1 MQIGRW
7 LEKATWTTPDIT
19 APAGGGLLSPQ
30 QAREFLRVLIDES
43 ILLKES
49 NNQTSLS
56 PKFEVPRISFGNR
69 ILRAGVEAT
78 RLAPGDRVKPLTG
91 LVTLSTNLFKGEVPV
106 SDEMFEDNIERD
118 ALADTIMVMIA
129 EAVGRDIE
137 EFVIKSDS
145 ARTSA
150 DGADF
155 PVLSQFDGSIKQL
168 QTSLP
173 AAQKIDAT
181 SFDSYDQLFRQ
192 MVTKLPAR
200 YRRDVT
206 ALRLYVPVKHGDGY
220 QGELAAR
227 GTPLGD
233 TNVIENLRLKLA
245 FRGIPVVPVPL
256 MTGVST
262 VAGAEVNYDNF
273 AILTHPLNLYVGWH
287 RRIRVERWRDPR
299 EGATSFL
306 PSLRVDAKYAD
317 PAFGILAYNI
327 ALGSN

>member
-1 MQIGRW
+1 
-7 LEKATWTTPDIT
+7 
-19 APAGGGLLSPQ
+19 LLSPQ

-43 ILLKES
+43 ILLKEA

-69 ILRAGVEAT
+69 VLRAGVEAT
-78 RLAPGDRVKPLTG
+78 RLDASDRVKPTTG

-118 ALADTIMVMIA
+118 ALADTIMVMLA

-137 EFVIKSDS
+137 EFVIKSDTD
-145 ARTSA
+145 RTAA

-155 PVLSQFDGSIKQL
+155 PVLDQFDGMIKQL
-168 QTSLP
+168 QTGLP
-173 AAQKIDAT
+173 ASQKIDASAIT
-181 SFDSYDQLFRQ
+181 SYDSLWGR
-192 MVTKLPAR
+192 MVTNLPAR

-206 ALRLYVPVKHGDGY
+206 ALRLYVPVKHADGY
-220 QGELAAR
+220 QAELAKR

-233 TNVIENLRLKLA
+233 TNILENLRTKLA
-245 FRGIPVVPVPL
+245 FRGIPIVPVPL

-262 VAGAEVNYDNF
+262 IAGVEIDYDNF

-317 PAFGILAYNI
+317 PNFGVLSYGI
-327 ALGSN
+327 ALGTE

>member
-1 MQIGRW
+1 MQIARW

-43 ILLKES
+43 ILLKEA

-69 ILRAGVEAT
+69 VLRAGVEAV
-78 RLAPGDRVKPLTG
+78 RLDPSDRVKPTTG

-118 ALADTIMVMIA
+118 ALADTIMVMLA

-137 EFVIKSDS
+137 EFVIKSDTD
-145 ARTSA
+145 RTSA

-155 PVLSQFDGSIKQL
+155 PVLDQFDGMIKQL
-168 QTSLP
+168 QTGLP
-173 AAQKIDAT
+173 AAQKIDASAIT
-181 SFDSYDQLFRQ
+181 SYDSLWSQ

-206 ALRLYVPVKHGDGY
+206 ALRLYVPVKHADGY
-220 QGELAAR
+220 QQELSRR

-233 TNVIENLRLKLA
+233 TNILENLRTKLA
-245 FRGIPVVPVPL
+245 FRGIPIVPVPL

-262 VAGAEVNYDNF
+262 IAGVEIDYDNF

-317 PAFGILAYNI
+317 PNFACLAYSVG
-327 ALGSN
+327 LGTE

>member
-1 MQIGRW
+1 MQIARW

-43 ILLKES
+43 VLLKES

-69 ILRAGVEAT
+69 ILRNGTEAT
-78 RLAPGDRVKPLTG
+78 RLTDANRTKPVTG

-137 EFVIKSDS
+137 EYVIKSDT
-145 ARTSA
+145 ARTA
-150 DGADF
+150 VDGADF
-155 PVLSQFDGSIKQL
+155 GPISQFDGVIKQL
-168 QTSLP
+168 QTNLP
-173 AAQKIDAT
+173 ASQVVDAA
-181 SFDSYDQLFRQ
+181 SFASYDQLFRN

-200 YRRDVT
+200 YRRDMT
-206 ALRLYVPVKHGDGY
+206 ALRLYVPVKHTDGY
-220 QGELAAR
+220 QAELAGR

-245 FRGIPVVPVPL
+245 FRGVPVVNVPL

-262 VAGAEVNYDNF
+262 VAGTAINYDNF
-273 AILTHPLNLYVGWH
+273 AILTHPLNLYIGWH

-317 PAFGILAYNI
+317 PDFAVLAKNVS
-327 ALGSN
+327 LGSE